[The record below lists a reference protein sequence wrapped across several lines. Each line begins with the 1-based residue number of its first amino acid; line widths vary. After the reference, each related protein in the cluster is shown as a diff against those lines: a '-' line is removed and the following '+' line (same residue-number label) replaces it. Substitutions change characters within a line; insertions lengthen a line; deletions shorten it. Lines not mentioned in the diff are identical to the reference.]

1 MTVLA
6 GADHN
11 LGAPEA
17 QALLAAQLR
26 ELLRAVR
33 RVPAVRSASAVPEI
47 RLDAVART

>member
-1 MTVLA
+1 VA

-11 LGAPEA
+11 LGSPEA

-26 ELLRAVR
+26 ALLRAVR
-33 RVPAVRSASAVPEI
+33 RVPAARPASAVSEI